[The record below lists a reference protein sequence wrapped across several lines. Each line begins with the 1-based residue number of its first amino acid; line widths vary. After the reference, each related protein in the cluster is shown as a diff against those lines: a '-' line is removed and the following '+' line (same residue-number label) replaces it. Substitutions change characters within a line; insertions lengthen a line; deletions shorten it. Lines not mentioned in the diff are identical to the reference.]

1 MKIQGIGVV
10 NKKEAM
16 SILTRGG
23 KEAVKNGE
31 ITTEELAGMY
41 KLEQV
46 KKACAIGRYGDTFK
60 ANYSRI
66 PDNLKE
72 KLTPQELAELVE
84 AFYKC
89 YGDGKNA
96 KK

>member
-1 MKIQGIGVV
+1 MKIQGIGVIS
-10 NKKEAM
+10 KEKAM
-16 SILTRGG
+16 SILTGEG

-31 ITTEELAGMY
+31 ITVEELGTMY

-46 KKACAIGRYGDTFK
+46 KKACAIGRYGDTFT

-72 KLTPQELAELVE
+72 KLTPEELAELVE
-84 AFYKC
+84 AFNKC
-89 YGDGKNA
+89 YGDEKNA
-96 KK
+96 K